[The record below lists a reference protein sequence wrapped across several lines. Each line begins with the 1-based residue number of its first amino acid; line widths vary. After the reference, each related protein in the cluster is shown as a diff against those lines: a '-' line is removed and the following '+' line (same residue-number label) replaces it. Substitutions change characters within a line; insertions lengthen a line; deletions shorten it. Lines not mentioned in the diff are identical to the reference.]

1 MTINSL
7 VDKLAHLIKSCY
19 SNVIWLKTDLSNR
32 NFKLDIRTSLLNT
45 VYRQRMYQ
53 KDTFN
58 TFCDMEVIHYHQ
70 IQLQYDLNTH

>member
-45 VYRQRMYQ
+45 VYI
-53 KDTFN
+53 KE
-58 TFCDMEVIHYHQ
+58 CIKKIHL
-70 IQLQYDLNTH
+70 IRSVTWK